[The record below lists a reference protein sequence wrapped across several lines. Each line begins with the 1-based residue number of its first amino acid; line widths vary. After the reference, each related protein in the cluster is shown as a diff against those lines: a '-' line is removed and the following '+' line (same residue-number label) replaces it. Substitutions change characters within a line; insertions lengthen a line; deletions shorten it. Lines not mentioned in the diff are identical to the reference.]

1 MNYEMND
8 YRKPPKKPKLGKWP
22 FWVVPEFWA
31 LQYVTRL
38 ALVLFVLPFLFGM
51 ALTPGGIFLMFIVYD
66 YAIYRSL
73 KTAFGLE

>member
-8 YRKPPKKPKLGKWP
+8 YRKHPKKPKLGKWP
-22 FWVVPEFWA
+22 FWVVPELWA

-66 YAIYRSL
+66 YVTYRSL